1 MSSMMYHEPLT
12 QLSIQACHMP
22 QEGRVSLQQVS
33 SIYIPWNMVN
43 KRHRIFVVKH
53 TSFSNTKSYL
63 HQNITFLK

>member
-33 SIYIPWNMVN
+33 SIYIHHGTWLI
-43 KRHRIFVVKH
+43 KD
-53 TSFSNTKSYL
+53 TEYL
-63 HQNITFLK
+63 